1 MTIHKNI
8 PVYAPSITE
17 LEKKYVNEC
26 LESSWISSRGPNVD
40 MFEQL
45 FTEKIGVEYGTTVS
59 NGTVALHL
67 ALLSLGIG
75 PGDEVI
81 VPTLTYIAPVNA
93 IKYVGA
99 TPVFVDS
106 LYDSWQINPEDI
118 TRKITD
124 RTKAILAVHLYGH
137 PCDLDLINKI
147 CKDNNL
153 FLVEDCAEAF
163 GTMFRNKHVGT
174 FGDIATF
181 SFFGNKTITTGE
193 GGMVVSN
200 NKDLIDT
207 CFHLKG
213 QGLAEGKQYWHDAIG
228 YNYRLTNV
236 ACAIGIA
243 QLQRS
248 DYLINRKLEIA
259 SLYREGFYNTGYE
272 FHSEA
277 PNTRHSYWMC
287 SILGPEYKDRDGLMN
302 YLSANR
308 IETRPVFYPIHTM
321 PMYNTQ
327 QSFIVAEDISRRGLN
342 LPSYPDL
349 SDDEVK
355 YVIEKVLSHQ

>member
-147 CKDNNL
+147 CKDNN
-153 FLVEDCAEAF
+153 
-163 GTMFRNKHVGT
+163 
-174 FGDIATF
+174 
-181 SFFGNKTITTGE
+181 
-193 GGMVVSN
+193 
-200 NKDLIDT
+200 
-207 CFHLKG
+207 
-213 QGLAEGKQYWHDAIG
+213 
-228 YNYRLTNV
+228 
-236 ACAIGIA
+236 
-243 QLQRS
+243 
-248 DYLINRKLEIA
+248 
-259 SLYREGFYNTGYE
+259 
-272 FHSEA
+272 
-277 PNTRHSYWMC
+277 
-287 SILGPEYKDRDGLMN
+287 
-302 YLSANR
+302 
-308 IETRPVFYPIHTM
+308 HT
-321 PMYNTQ
+321 
-327 QSFIVAEDISRRGLN
+327 QS
-342 LPSYPDL
+342 
-349 SDDEVK
+349 
-355 YVIEKVLSHQ
+355 